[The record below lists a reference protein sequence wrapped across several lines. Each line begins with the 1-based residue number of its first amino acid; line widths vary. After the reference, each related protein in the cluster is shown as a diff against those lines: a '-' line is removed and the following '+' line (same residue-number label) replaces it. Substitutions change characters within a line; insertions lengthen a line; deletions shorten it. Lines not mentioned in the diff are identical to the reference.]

1 MFERTCM
8 TSLQVALGRTI
19 VRLRK
24 EKDLS
29 QEALALKC
37 GIARTYMTGVERGR
51 HNLSLELLER
61 IAKGLETD
69 TGKLLT
75 AAEQERGTPSR
86 RSR

>member
-1 MFERTCM
+1 MI
-8 TSLQVALGRTI
+8 SLQVALGRTI

-24 EKDLS
+24 AMGLS
-29 QEALALKC
+29 QEGLALKC

-61 IAKGLETD
+61 IAKGLAID
-69 TGKLLT
+69 TGVLLT
-75 AAEQERGTPSR
+75 AAEHERRTSAR

>member
-1 MFERTCM
+1 MI
-8 TSLQVALGRTI
+8 SLQVALGRTI

-24 EKDLS
+24 DTGLS

-61 IAKGLETD
+61 IARGLGTD
-69 TGKLLT
+69 TGALLT
-75 AAEQERGTPSR
+75 AAEQDR
-86 RSR
+86 RTAGRRPR